1 MKKYSNLSRAICAEK
16 RSLKHSFHFKRARML
31 SLLCFIVICMV
42 LFASCSG
49 ISAFSSFK
57 AGESPADSLPQPAP
71 YDGISYHSAVTLY
84 YCYLDSDMLVPVET
98 NIKMSS
104 NERPEIT
111 ILRALL
117 SRVALEDIYSS
128 KIPKEAK
135 LVNMV
140 TSGETLFVTMSRE
153 FIDSDFY
160 SDSSDIQTAVCQ
172 IVNTL
177 SCYGDF
183 DVQIMID
190 KSGDGS
196 GDRVSYTELG
206 FDSSYDEKYD
216 YAASFSFMDDM
227 VATPSSILEFVLYR
241 LSSSDYDILC
251 PVFSTAP
258 RRNGAL
264 KSELDNLHSKY
275 EITAVTVQNEIVYQD
290 NAKVICKIEYIYRE
304 TGREFSFFG
313 GISLSRYQSCYKVDY
328 EDIFEL
334 YGGED

>member
-1 MKKYSNLSRAICAEK
+1 MKRYSNLSRAICAEK
-16 RSLKHSFHFKRARML
+16 RSLKHSFHFKWARML

-177 SCYGDF
+177 S
-183 DVQIMID
+183 
-190 KSGDGS
+190 
-196 GDRVSYTELG
+196 
-206 FDSSYDEKYD
+206 
-216 YAASFSFMDDM
+216 
-227 VATPSSILEFVLYR
+227 
-241 LSSSDYDILC
+241 SDYDILC

-275 EITAVTVQNEIVYQD
+275 EITAVTVQNEIVYPD

>member
-1 MKKYSNLSRAICAEK
+1 MKKYSNLSRAICAESRSIK
-16 RSLKHSFHFKRARML
+16 RNFRFKWVRIIFA
-31 SLLCFIVICMV
+31 LCFIIICMV
-42 LFASCSG
+42 FLASCSG
-49 ISAFSSFK
+49 LSSFSNYK
-57 AGESPADSLPQPAP
+57 ADKSPADSLPQPAP
-71 YDGISYHSAVTLY
+71 YDGISYHSAVTLF

-128 KIPKEAK
+128 KIPKKAK

-153 FIDSDFY
+153 FIDRDFY
-160 SDSSDIQTAVCQ
+160 SDGSDIQTAVCQ

-183 DVQIMID
+183 DVQIMIE

-196 GDRVSYTELG
+196 GDRVSYSELG

-227 VATPSSILEFVLYR
+227 VATPSSILEFVLCR

-251 PVFSTAP
+251 PVFSTTP

-264 KSELDNLHSKY
+264 KSELDKLHSKY
-275 EITAVTVQNEIVYQD
+275 AIKAVAVQNEIVYPD
-290 NAKVICKIEYIYRE
+290 SAKVICKIEYIYRE
-304 TGREFSFFG
+304 TGKELSFFG
-313 GISLSRYQSCYKVDY
+313 EISLSRYQSCYKVDY